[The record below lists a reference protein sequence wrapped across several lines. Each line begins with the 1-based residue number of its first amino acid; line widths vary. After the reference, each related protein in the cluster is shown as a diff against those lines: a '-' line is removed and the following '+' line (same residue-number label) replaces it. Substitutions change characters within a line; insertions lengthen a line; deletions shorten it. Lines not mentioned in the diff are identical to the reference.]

1 MAYNIKNI
9 SPLDLKPSTGIGVKI
24 PFETPSVFQS
34 VYTTKEQ
41 LRYNIIN
48 FLLTDPRERPFN
60 PTFGAGLRS
69 KVFEQIESSTA
80 EDIKTSLMSQLESA
94 FTAINVTKLDVIGQP
109 DTNSINIKFSYNI
122 KNTREND
129 DVLLTIQNM

>member
-1 MAYNIKNI
+1 MAYNIKKI

-24 PFETPSVFQS
+24 PFETPTAFQT

-48 FLLTDPRERPFN
+48 FLLTDPRERPFAPN
-60 PTFGAGLRS
+60 FGAGLRS
-69 KVFEQIESSTA
+69 RLFEQIENTTVD
-80 EDIKTSLMSQLESA
+80 DIRTSLISQLENA
-94 FTAINVTKLDVIGQP
+94 FTAIDVTEMEVLGQP
-109 DTNSINIKFSYNI
+109 DTNSINIKFSYTI
-122 KNTREND
+122 KNTREDD

>member
-94 FTAINVTKLDVIGQP
+94 FTAINITKLDVIGQP
-109 DTNSINIKFSYNI
+109 DTNSINIKFSYTI

>member
-1 MAYNIKNI
+1 MAYNFKKI

-24 PFETPSVFQS
+24 PFETPKAFET

-48 FLLTDPRERPFN
+48 FLLTDPRERPFAPN
-60 PTFGAGLRS
+60 FGAGLRS
-69 KVFEQIESSTA
+69 RLFEQIESTTA
-80 EDIKTSLMSQLESA
+80 EDIKTSLMHQLESA
-94 FTAINVTKLDVIGQP
+94 FTAIDVTQMDVIGQP
-109 DTNSINIKFSYNI
+109 DTNSINIKFSYTI

>member
-41 LRYNIIN
+41 LKYNIIN

-80 EDIKTSLMSQLESA
+80 EDIKTSLMTQLESA
-94 FTAINVTKLDVIGQP
+94 FTAINITKLDVIGQP
-109 DTNSINIKFSYNI
+109 DTNSINIKFSYTI

>member
-41 LRYNIIN
+41 LKYNIIN

-80 EDIKTSLMSQLESA
+80 EDIKTSLMTQLESA

>member
-41 LRYNIIN
+41 LKYNIIN

-80 EDIKTSLMSQLESA
+80 EDIKTSLMTQLESA
-94 FTAINVTKLDVIGQP
+94 FTAINITKLDVIGQP